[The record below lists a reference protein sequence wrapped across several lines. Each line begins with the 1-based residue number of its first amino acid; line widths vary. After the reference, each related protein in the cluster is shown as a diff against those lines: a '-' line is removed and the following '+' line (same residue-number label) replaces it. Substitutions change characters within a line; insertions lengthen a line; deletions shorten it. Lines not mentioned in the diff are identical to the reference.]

1 MTFFDVPLPAVLLQ
15 NFGLIGAVEE
25 FTLKEL
31 HSNHS
36 KDEHEENVDN
46 EDVEDVLQRVHNTV
60 KHGLEQKK
68 TDKLLKTIQ
77 CCQLA
82 ILL

>member
-25 FTLKEL
+25 FALKEL

-60 KHGLEQKK
+60 KHGLEEKK
-68 TDKLLKTIQ
+68 TDK
-77 CCQLA
+77 
-82 ILL
+82 

>member
-25 FTLKEL
+25 FALKEL

-60 KHGLEQKK
+60 KHGLE
-68 TDKLLKTIQ
+68 
-77 CCQLA
+77 
-82 ILL
+82 